1 MGPQQP
7 SKALRV
13 RIVTFNM
20 NFKAPAEVPDEL
32 LGRAGC
38 PDGLKK
44 YDIVVVGTQ
53 ESGPLQVMSLSMRH
67 TEGEEKYCKLWPV
80 NITGGLYTCIL
91 CPSITQP
98 FI

>member
-1 MGPQQP
+1 MPPQQP
-7 SKALRV
+7 KALRV
-13 RIVTFNM
+13 RVVTFNM

-53 ESGPLQVMSLSMRH
+53 ESGPLQVTPSTYLLCSHPLHTHPVTHSLIRF
-67 TEGEEKYCKLWPV
+67 V
-80 NITGGLYTCIL
+80 D
-91 CPSITQP
+91 
-98 FI
+98 

>member
-1 MGPQQP
+1 MHHSLCVCRGAEAAMRSSLSPAGGLPSASPHCSTTPSMAPQQP

-53 ESGPLQVMSLSMRH
+53 ESGPLQVTS
-67 TEGEEKYCKLWPV
+67 
-80 NITGGLYTCIL
+80 
-91 CPSITQP
+91 
-98 FI
+98 

>member
-1 MGPQQP
+1 MAPQQP

-53 ESGPLQVMSLSMRH
+53 ESGPLQVTS
-67 TEGEEKYCKLWPV
+67 
-80 NITGGLYTCIL
+80 
-91 CPSITQP
+91 
-98 FI
+98 